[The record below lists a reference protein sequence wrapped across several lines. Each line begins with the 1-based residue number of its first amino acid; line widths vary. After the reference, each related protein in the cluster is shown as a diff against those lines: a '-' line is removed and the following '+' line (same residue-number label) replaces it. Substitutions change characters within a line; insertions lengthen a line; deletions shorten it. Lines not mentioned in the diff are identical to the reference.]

1 MSHDLDGEGQ
11 TQHDLAALSSTG
23 WREVRRGR
31 AKLSRGGVQMGK
43 WKRRGPDRK
52 RDGVSARD
60 K

>member
-23 WREVRRGR
+23 WRKVRRGR
-31 AKLSRGGVQMGK
+31 AKLSGGGVQMGR
-43 WKRRGPDRK
+43 WERWNLDRK